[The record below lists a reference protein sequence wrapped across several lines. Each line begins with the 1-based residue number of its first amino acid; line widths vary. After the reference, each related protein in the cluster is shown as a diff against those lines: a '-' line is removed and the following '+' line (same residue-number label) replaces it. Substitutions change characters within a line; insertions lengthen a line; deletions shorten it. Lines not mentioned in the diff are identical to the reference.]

1 MRTRAGHISKRPSER
16 YPRYPP
22 GFSDRAYK
30 AAERY
35 PHTAPSPRLPP
46 ARSAYSPPFLSLCS
60 PSHGRRHDSRTSGC
74 RTPHRRPDPHTPG
87 PGKRPDYRRP
97 RRCPDPRTPGTRPV
111 GNGPG
116 PCRNCRRSRRRPG
129 PHTRN
134 SQRRSY
140 HNYRIFRRRLHPANC
155 IGAPLGPM
163 CRPHRSGP
171 AAYAVAMPRARIRAR
186 IRMQVNTPG
195 CRKSGLRHFF
205 EVFIAPLRLRR
216 GQGAMQ
222 GNPCYA
228 RLFADL
234 TRTPQGAFSCPFGTI
249 HLVSPN
255 PIIASGGCGPRTPRG
270 FFDRLILVSCLFSP
284 FQFLGFSASYTTRAR
299 KANPFTERKNFFA
312 GDGKAG
318 RQKYLRNP
326 LGICYNLYVKNSPLA
341 GALLGSTAAGSN
353 HFIKTGKGESP
364 CRPQPAR
371 KPYWLRTPI

>member
-1 MRTRAGHISKRPSER
+1 MGKAGGKSLGAREPHPGRLQWDVAMRSQIPIKLCTAGV
-16 YPRYPP
+16 PP
-22 GFSDRAYK
+22 M
-30 AAERY
+30 
-35 PHTAPSPRLPP
+35 APCPRLW
-46 ARSAYSPPFLSLCS
+46 R
-60 PSHGRRHDSRTSGC
+60 
-74 RTPHRRPDPHTPG
+74 
-87 PGKRPDYRRP
+87 
-97 RRCPDPRTPGTRPV
+97 
-111 GNGPG
+111 
-116 PCRNCRRSRRRPG
+116 
-129 PHTRN
+129 
-134 SQRRSY
+134 
-140 HNYRIFRRRLHPANC
+140 
-155 IGAPLGPM
+155 
-163 CRPHRSGP
+163 
-171 AAYAVAMPRARIRAR
+171 
-186 IRMQVNTPG
+186 
-195 CRKSGLRHFF
+195 
-205 EVFIAPLRLRR
+205 E
-216 GQGAMQ
+216 GAMQ